1 MLDREEIIWIPQV
14 TVRNFQTFSQFH
26 MMLQVDL
33 HYNGFCNSVLWQL
46 FHYVPLNTDTKL
58 SETRTL
64 QFQWIAHQEANRHA
78 HFPELVIVVST
89 HIARKEHHDLCS

>member
-1 MLDREEIIWIPQV
+1 MMS
-14 TVRNFQTFSQFH
+14 TFSVAGAAQPLLCWLATHRQGQAPFTEPGFPR
-26 MMLQVDL
+26 LQADL

-64 QFQWIAHQEANRHA
+64 QFQWVAHQEANRCA
-78 HFPELVIVVST
+78 LRALLEP
-89 HIARKEHHDLCS
+89 

>member
-1 MLDREEIIWIPQV
+1 MI
-14 TVRNFQTFSQFH
+14 S
-26 MMLQVDL
+26 QVDL

-78 HFPELVIVVST
+78 YFPEFLTVVTT
-89 HIARKEHHDLCS
+89 HIAMKLRHDLCS